1 MLATFIVSIIL
12 FMPTR
17 TKWFLFLVFCPL
29 FAGAQIQISH
39 PMPRLVV
46 QRGTDNNGRLYVSGR
61 LTGAADRVEAQLTPV
76 LAGQGTAT
84 GWQTVQSNPTNNL
97 FLGFITGTGGWY
109 VLTVRTIVNNAETA
123 RTTVQPVGIGEVFI
137 TAGQSNSRGLGFGD
151 NDLGTATDRV
161 NAIDSINHFYPQ
173 GAKALVSSGDPS
185 PVPVYKALT
194 AGRRIFPMAESSW
207 GWGELG
213 DYVVNR
219 FNVPVAFY
227 VVGWDGSTVENWIN
241 SANGIP
247 TCNRYYCEENWPNL
261 QPYTNFKNVLTY
273 YASMAGVR
281 AVLWHQ
287 GEAEYGDAGSGSI
300 PDYRNRLTALIQ
312 KSRQDFGGRNLPW
325 MVARASF
332 DGNMT
337 RSEIITIQQQV
348 IDTPGL
354 NVFQGPYNDTI
365 IYRNANTIDVH
376 FRNAQRPSPHP
387 RYYLNPSAIPADMGL
402 SRFARNWNN
411 SLNNAFFQN
420 AQPIT
425 PIQFAATGTVANY
438 VLPGDSLFVSFA
450 TLGTFAGA
458 NQWQVELLDSLGHYK
473 AVLGSGPA
481 SPVRVKLPNA
491 YQSGRFQVR
500 VVATLPGLAAVPSN
514 LFRITTQPPTADLN
528 VSMQIS
534 QRAPGVNEPVTIT
547 IVVRN
552 NGANA
557 VTNVMVRNRLPDN
570 LAVVSAPGFSLS
582 GNVLTGTINSLAAGS
597 AATLS
602 FAAQPT
608 AAGTYRNAAEIIQS
622 SLTDPDSQPN
632 SGTGDGQDDAAS
644 LDFRTR
650 QASETVFT
658 SPNPNQVPL
667 PAVAGNQPTPDP
679 AKADVSLSLSVSNR
693 APRLDDVITYTLT
706 LSNRGGQTATG
717 LNVSATLPAGQTFVP
732 GDDLGPSSGNL
743 VGGISSLSANSSFV
757 LRFRARITA
766 LGRGICTAQLT
777 SASQSDPDSAPGNGV
792 DNGED
797 DTARTDVRGR

>member
-1 MLATFIVSIIL
+1 MCFPLKWVILLIVIGW
-12 FMPTR
+12 PA
-17 TKWFLFLVFCPL
+17 
-29 FAGAQIQISH
+29 FAVAQLQLSH

-46 QRGTDNNGRLYVSGR
+46 QRGTDNNGRIYVSGR
-61 LTGAADRVEAQLTPV
+61 LTSAVDRVEAQLTPV
-76 LAGQGTAT
+76 SPGQGTAT
-84 GWQTVQSNPTNNL
+84 DWQTVQTNPANGL
-97 FLGFITGTGGWY
+97 FLGFVTGTGGWY

-123 RTTVQPVGIGEVFI
+123 RVTMQPVGIGEVFI
-137 TAGQSNSRGLGFGD
+137 TAGQSNSRGLGSGD

-161 NAIDSINHFYPQ
+161 NAIDSINHSYPP
-173 GAKALVSSGDPS
+173 GAQALVSSGDPS
-185 PVPVYKALT
+185 PVPVYQPLT

-219 FNVPVAFY
+219 YNVPVAFY
-227 VVGWDGSTVENWIN
+227 VAGWDGSTVENWIN
-241 SANGIP
+241 SANGTP
-247 TCNRYYCEENWPNL
+247 TCNRYYCVENWPNL
-261 QPYTNFKNVLTY
+261 QPYTNFKNILTY

-287 GEAEYGDAGSGSI
+287 GEAEFGDAGSGSI
-300 PDYRNRLTALIQ
+300 PQYRDRLTALIQ

-332 DGNMT
+332 DGSST
-337 RSEIITIQQQV
+337 RPEIVNIQQQV

-354 NVFQGPYNDTI
+354 NVFQGPYNDTLI
-365 IYRNANTIDVH
+365 NRNAGTSDVH
-376 FRNAQRPSPHP
+376 FRNAQRPSIHP
-387 RYYLNPSAIPADMGL
+387 RYFLNPNTIPVTMGL

-425 PIQFAATGTVANY
+425 PTQFAVTGTLAEY
-438 VLPGDSLFVSFA
+438 ILPGATIDVSFA
-450 TLGTFAGA
+450 TLGTFAGD
-458 NQWQVELLDSLGHYK
+458 NQWQVQLLDSLGHYK
-473 AVLGSGPA
+473 AILGSGPA
-481 SPVRVKLPNA
+481 SPVRVTLPNA

-500 VVATLPGLAAVPSN
+500 VVATSPGLAAVPSN
-514 LFRITTQPPTADLN
+514 LFRITTQPSTTDLS
-528 VSMQIS
+528 VSMAIS
-534 QRAPGVNEPVTIT
+534 QRTPGVNEPVTIT

-552 NGANA
+552 DGANA
-557 VTNVMVRNRLPDN
+557 ATSVSVRNRLPDN
-570 LAVVSAPGFSLS
+570 LAVISTSGLALN
-582 GNVLTGTINSLAAGS
+582 GNVLTGTIASLGAGTR
-597 AATLS
+597 AVVN
-602 FAAQPT
+602 FVAQPT
-608 AAGTYRNAAEIIQS
+608 AAGTYRNAVEIISS

-650 QASETVFT
+650 QASGAVFA

-667 PAVAGNQPTPDP
+667 PPVASNQPVPDP

-693 APRLDDVITYTLT
+693 VPQLSDIITYTLT

-717 LNVSATLPAGQTFVP
+717 LGVSASLPTGQTFVP
-732 GDDLGPSSGNL
+732 GDDFALSNGSL
-743 VGGISSLSANSSFV
+743 VGGVSSLSPNSSFSI
-757 LRFRARITA
+757 RFRAQVTA
-766 LGRGICTAQLT
+766 LGPGTCTAQVV
-777 SASQSDPDSAPGNGV
+777 SASQPDPDSAPGNGV